1 MTVVMTMDVPVS
13 RADLEAVSAELGT
26 HDNPPDG
33 LIVHVATATADG
45 VHVTDVWASEAAFE
59 KFRDDQ
65 LVPTM
70 MKFMAEHN
78 MPRRPHRIPSLR
90 KRSTLFGDDRHPL
103 PDRNTAHYQMT
114 VAGGR
119 SA

>member
-33 LIVHVATATADG
+33 LIVHVATATATG

-78 MPRRPHRIPSLR
+78 MPPETAPHPQLEEAFDVVR
-90 KRSTLFGDDRHPL
+90 
-103 PDRNTAHYQMT
+103 
-114 VAGGR
+114 GR
-119 SA
+119 